1 MNLSLP
7 SAIALITRFGAR
19 ELADLSVPVT
29 RDPIEP
35 ELLEAAAKG
44 ASLSGWDA
52 EDVKTA
58 VVALARIA
66 DAATR
71 ARSEVQFYLRYRR
84 AGEDAP
90 AWVTDDLPELTR
102 FHLYGEKAN
111 AESAVRLRY
120 RDILKRLE
128 NLAAEDEKRGAAES
142 GQAGLQVSHQPRLF
156 NRNSLGRL

>member
-35 ELLEAAAKG
+35 ELLEAAATG
-44 ASLSGWDA
+44 ADLSGWDA

-84 AGEDAP
+84 PGEDAP
-90 AWVTDDLPELTR
+90 EWVKDDLPELTR

-128 NLAAEDEKRGAAES
+128 NLAAEDSQRGAAES
-142 GQAGLQVSHQPRLF
+142 GQSGLQVRHQPRLF

>member
-7 SAIALITRFGAR
+7 SAIALITRFGAK

-29 RDPIEP
+29 RDPIDP
-35 ELLEAAAKG
+35 ELLEAAAKS

-52 EDVKTA
+52 EDVQTA

-71 ARSEVQFYLRYRR
+71 ARSEVQFYLRYRKP
-84 AGEDAP
+84 GEDAP
-90 AWVTDDLPELTR
+90 EWVTDDLPELTR

-142 GQAGLQVSHQPRLF
+142 GQSGLQVSHQPRLF